1 MSGKK
6 LNQDFIPAVEWS
18 NAILPLLKNGHELKL
33 PLSGKSMYPLLLG
46 GRDEAV
52 IKSTDNM
59 KLKRG
64 DIVLY
69 RRENGT
75 HVLHRIHHIKNK
87 SYYMLGDAQT
97 WIEGPIDET
106 QVLAVAVNIIR
117 KGRVISCSGKI
128 YRLVSELW
136 LLLRPMRPLI
146 LFLAT
151 HIWTFIKKLIPAKHA
166 NTSH

>member
-18 NAILPLLKNGHELKL
+18 NAILPILKEGHELKL
-33 PLSGKSMYPLLLG
+33 PLSGRSMHPLLLG
-46 GRDEAV
+46 GRDEV
-52 IKSTDNM
+52 LIKSADNM

-69 RRENGT
+69 CRDDGT
-75 HVLHRIHHIKNK
+75 HILHRIHHIKNK
-87 SYYMLGDAQT
+87 SFYMLGDAQT
-97 WIEGPIDET
+97 WIEGPINET

-117 KGRVISCSGKI
+117 KGRTISCNGKI

-136 LLLRPMRPLI
+136 LLLRPVRPLI

-151 HIWTFIKKLIPAKHA
+151 HIWTVLKKLIPAKHT